1 LAEDPKL
8 LEMIQ
13 VMRLGPNYKPPRR
26 ELIGGKYLDA
36 IYAESWKE
44 QMTLLLSEAR
54 IFGVTVFGNGATIK
68 SIALVNVLAAGINNP
83 FALLAIA
90 DCTHHLAKGGKGE
103 EGRETYHQHCHA
115 SYQADGVRALR
126 PQEEVPGDCRPCVFQ
141 WSQQCAKCWHD
152 HEGVRSVHHCLPW
165 CGARC
170 FIVFSDVYNRVP
182 QFKRLSDFSKKL
194 RNIFGSV
201 RHSPKAMFETYSR
214 QHNNGIYLGFI
225 KPSECRMAGKHITLL
240 CLLRLKNKLRSTIMS
255 KEFIDLR
262 IFHANCAII
271 MNPNF

>member
-1 LAEDPKL
+1 MPLIKKMESKL
-8 LEMIQ
+8 NVHKKKCPGIVNL
-13 VMRLGPNYKPPRR
+13 VFF
-26 ELIGGKYLDA
+26 GGASNVQNAGEIMKAFNLR
-36 IYAESWKE
+36 ITVGHGTEHVVSW
-44 QMTLLLSEAR
+44 
-54 IFGVTVFGNGATIK
+54 FF
-68 SIALVNVLAAGINNP
+68 
-83 FALLAIA
+83 
-90 DCTHHLAKGGKGE
+90 
-103 EGRETYHQHCHA
+103 
-115 SYQADGVRALR
+115 SY
-126 PQEEVPGDCRPCVFQ
+126 
-141 WSQQCAKCWHD
+141 
-152 HEGVRSVHHCLPW
+152 
-165 CGARC
+165 
-170 FIVFSDVYNRVP
+170 VYNRVP